1 MQTIISLREANNA
14 VIIEAKNKVTSV
26 SIAEKNSNL
35 IYRIFKAAFLL
46 KLKTIRTLFNKWLNG

>member
-14 VIIEAKNKVTSV
+14 VIIEASNKVTSV

-35 IYRIFKAAFLL
+35 IYRILKAAFLL
-46 KLKTIRTLFNKWLNG
+46 KLKTIRTVFTKWLNS